1 MIVFIIIISK
11 HEPLYVL
18 AKIKNNKM
26 THREKLDWN
35 SYQSIHWDAFL
46 VKPGTSNLQTNNN
59 E

>member
-26 THREKLDWN
+26 TQREKRDWN
-35 SYQSIHWDAFL
+35 SYQSMHWDAFL
-46 VKPGTSNLQTNNN
+46 V
-59 E
+59 